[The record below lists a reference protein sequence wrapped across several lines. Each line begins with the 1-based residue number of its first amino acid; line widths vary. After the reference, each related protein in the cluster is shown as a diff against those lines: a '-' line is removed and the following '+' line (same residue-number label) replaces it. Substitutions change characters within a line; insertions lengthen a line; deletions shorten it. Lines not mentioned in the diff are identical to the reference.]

1 MNTAGFIKK
10 FNVDGINANLVRIA
24 RVAATVEDDSA
35 LREKADVL
43 LAADKS
49 KQLAFLDFK
58 QNLLELISRHSN
70 KKGVV

>member
-49 KQLAFLDFK
+49 KQLALSGF
-58 QNLLELISRHSN
+58 QAELIRIDFPTFE
-70 KKGVV
+70 